1 MPQQDDGMEKRREKR
16 EAQRKRRQAQVRRMR
31 LTMVLVIVL
40 LAACGYGIYRLTQSA
55 DSGETAQQAVTVP
68 TTEETKETLPIQ
80 KSPITTIH
88 IKAAGDLNV
97 TDAVVNAGMAVNSY
111 DFSPVFKDVAAI
123 LSDADLTVM
132 NFEGNIC
139 GAPYGSGTT
148 SAPAELLTALR
159 GCGVDLLQMANSCA
173 INNGLNG
180 LTSTL
185 RAIRS
190 AGIEP
195 VGAFSSSEEFKK
207 SKGYTMTEI
216 QGVKVG
222 FVAFTKGLGGR
233 GMPAGS
239 EDLVNI
245 LYTDYATEYQKIDK
259 TRITSILKSMEEEKP
274 DLTVA
279 LLHWGSEYNDDI
291 SKTQEQIA
299 SLLKKN
305 GVDVIIGTH
314 PHTLQPIEFDKSTGT
329 LVAYSLGD
337 FFGDANRGATNY
349 SVILDLEITKDE
361 NAGTTKVTDYTLH
374 PIYTVRETECVGNND
389 RRVVRVGTA
398 LSAYKGNFL
407 DKVTDACKESMEYA
421 LTRIDERTVMKKEE
435 DK

>member
-16 EAQRKRRQAQVRRMR
+16 EAQRRRRQAQVRRMR
-31 LTMVLVIVL
+31 LTMALIVLL

-159 GCGVDLLQMANSCA
+159 GCGVDLLQMANSCP

-185 RAIRS
+185 RAIRA

-222 FVAFTKGLGGR
+222 FVSFTKGLGGR

-245 LYTDYATEYQKIDK
+245 LYTDYATEYREIDK
-259 TRITSILKSMEEEKP
+259 NRITSILKAMEEEKP

-291 SKTQEQIA
+291 SKTQTQIV

-314 PHTLQPIEFDKSTGT
+314 PHTLQPVEFDKGAGT

-349 SVILDLEITKDE
+349 SVILDLEITKDA

-389 RRVVRVGTA
+389 RRVVRISTA

-407 DKVTDACKESMEYA
+407 DKVTDGCKDSMEYA
-421 LTRIDERTVMKKEE
+421 LTRIDERTVMKEEE

>member
-16 EAQRKRRQAQVRRMR
+16 EAQRRRRQAQVRRMR
-31 LTMVLVIVL
+31 LTMALIVLL